1 MSTNLT
7 VRLEDHV
14 KDRLDSLAE
23 ATHTSRSSLAA
34 QAIRNFI
41 ELNEW
46 QMEQIRA
53 ALAEAERGDFA
64 SDEEVRRS
72 VSKWGLDEG

>member
-14 KDRLDSLAE
+14 KDRLHSLAE

-46 QMEQIRA
+46 QMGQIRA
-53 ALAEAERGDFA
+53 ALAEAERGEFA
-64 SDEEVRRS
+64 SDEEVRRY